1 MKFYH
6 SCFLLILLFTY
17 INSFPKFIKKDSIY
31 KNSNNTK
38 NKNNLIFKATDPS
51 DIYLTLVN
59 KKHKLPENWLEKIE
73 LISATNSQG
82 KEFLVEKEALEHFND
97 LRSKLLEQGI
107 DIELDSTYRSVERQ
121 KELWAEFE
129 EKYGRAYCEKYAAV
143 PGYSEHHTGLA
154 IDVCLIKDGQVIDD
168 NDEMIAEVEIFSKI
182 HTFLSDYGFIL
193 RYMKGK
199 EDITG
204 YSYEPW
210 HFRYVG
216 IKAAKKIYQKGITLE
231 EYLGKV

>member
-6 SCFLLILLFTY
+6 SCFLLILFAY
-17 INSFPKFIKKDSIY
+17 INSFPKFIKKDTIY
-31 KNSNNTK
+31 KKSNNTK
-38 NKNNLIFKATDPS
+38 NENNLIFKDKDSS
-51 DIYLTLVN
+51 DVYLTLVN

-73 LISATNSQG
+73 LISAKNSQG
-82 KEFLVEKEALEHFND
+82 REFLVEKEALEHFNA

-129 EKYGRAYCEKYAAV
+129 EEYGRAYCEKYVGV

-154 IDVCLIKDGQVIDD
+154 IDVCLIKDGRVIDD

-182 HTFLSDYGFIL
+182 HTLLSDYGFIL

-199 EDITG
+199 EDITE

-231 EYLGKV
+231 EYLGNV

>member
-1 MKFYH
+1 MKLH
-6 SCFLLILLFTY
+6 KSIFLLILFTY
-17 INSFPKFIKKDSIY
+17 INSFPKFINKDTIY
-31 KNSNNTK
+31 KKSNNTK
-38 NKNNLIFKATDPS
+38 NGNNLIFKGIDSS

-73 LISATNSQG
+73 LVSAKNSLG
-82 KEFLVEKEALEHFND
+82 REFLVEKQALEHFNA

-129 EKYGRAYCEKYAAV
+129 ETYGRAYCEKYVAV

-154 IDVCLIKDGQVIDD
+154 IDVCLIKDGRVIDD
-168 NDEMIAEVEIFSKI
+168 NDEMIAEVEIFSKV
-182 HTFLSDYGFIL
+182 HALLSDYGFIL
-193 RYMKGK
+193 RYLKGK
-199 EDITG
+199 EDITE

-216 IKAAKKIYQKGITLE
+216 IKAAKKIYQKRITLE
-231 EYLGKV
+231 EYLGDI

>member
-6 SCFLLILLFTY
+6 SCFLLILFAY
-17 INSFPKFIKKDSIY
+17 INSFSKFIKKDTIY
-31 KNSNNTK
+31 KKSNNTK
-38 NKNNLIFKATDPS
+38 NENNLIFKDKDSS
-51 DIYLTLVN
+51 DVYLTLVN

-73 LISATNSQG
+73 LISAKNSQG
-82 KEFLVEKEALEHFND
+82 REFLVEKEALEHFNA

-129 EKYGRAYCEKYAAV
+129 ETYGRAYCEKYVAV

-154 IDVCLIKDGQVIDD
+154 IDVCLIKDGRVIDD

-182 HTFLSDYGFIL
+182 HTLLSDYGFIL

-199 EDITG
+199 EDITE

-231 EYLGKV
+231 EYLGNV

>member
-1 MKFYH
+1 
-6 SCFLLILLFTY
+6 
-17 INSFPKFIKKDSIY
+17 
-31 KNSNNTK
+31 
-38 NKNNLIFKATDPS
+38 
-51 DIYLTLVN
+51 
-59 KKHKLPENWLEKIE
+59 
-73 LISATNSQG
+73 
-82 KEFLVEKEALEHFND
+82 
-97 LRSKLLEQGI
+97 
-107 DIELDSTYRSVERQ
+107 
-121 KELWAEFE
+121 
-129 EKYGRAYCEKYAAV
+129 
-143 PGYSEHHTGLA
+143 
-154 IDVCLIKDGQVIDD
+154 
-168 NDEMIAEVEIFSKI
+168 MIAEVEIFSKI

>member
-6 SCFLLILLFTY
+6 SCFLLILFAY
-17 INSFPKFIKKDSIY
+17 INSFPKFIKKDTIY
-31 KNSNNTK
+31 KKSNSTK
-38 NKNNLIFKATDPS
+38 NENNLIFKDIDSS

-73 LISATNSQG
+73 LISAKNSQG
-82 KEFLVEKEALEHFND
+82 REFLVEKEALENFNA
-97 LRSKLLEQGI
+97 LRNKLLEQGI

-129 EKYGRAYCEKYAAV
+129 ETYGRAYCEKYVAV

-154 IDVCLIKDGQVIDD
+154 IDVCLIKDGRVIDD

-182 HTFLSDYGFIL
+182 HTLLSDYGFIL

-199 EDITG
+199 EDITE

-216 IKAAKKIYQKGITLE
+216 IKVAKKIYQKGITLE
-231 EYLGKV
+231 EYLGNV